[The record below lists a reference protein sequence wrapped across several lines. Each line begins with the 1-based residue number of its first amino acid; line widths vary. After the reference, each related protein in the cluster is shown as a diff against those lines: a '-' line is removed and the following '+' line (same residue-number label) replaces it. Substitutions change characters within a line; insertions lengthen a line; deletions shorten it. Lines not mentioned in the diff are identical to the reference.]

1 MKDLKM
7 TDTDSLSKIKSEL
20 VGFQKEMFKEFKI
33 IGEQIVNDEFE
44 YIKNTLQDKHGKKYS
59 VIMNKTDD
67 GWIIFPDNADQAI
80 LQEFGLNFPIWRQ
93 LYSSYK
99 KNEK

>member
-1 MKDLKM
+1 M